1 MYFLMGVF
9 ALATLYSLAMEIFI
23 NISSNGGYTNI
34 YLTVGGRTCA
44 APPTREFRHVF
55 EHKHGERCEVSR
67 PGQGIGQPEVTQ

>member
-1 MYFLMGVF
+1 MLLSKYF
-9 ALATLYSLAMEIFI
+9 ATEIYH
-23 NISSNGGYTNI
+23 NIPPTGAYTNKKV
-34 YLTVGGRTCA
+34 TVGRRTGA